1 MPSLKIISLG
11 CSKNT
16 VDSEV
21 IAGNVKAAGWTIL
34 KEENPRAADVTLV
47 NTCGFILDAKQES
60 IDAVLAEVARKNRR
74 KKGKVYVMGCL
85 VQRYGK
91 ELAKEIPGVDIW
103 RGVNDL
109 NAVVDAILQAPVEAD
124 ATVRN
129 LSTPAHYAY
138 LKVSEGCN
146 RQCAF
151 CAIPQIRGKQHSRP
165 KEEILEEARKLAAQ
179 GVREVILVAQDLCN
193 YGTDLYGRKEIAA
206 LVKDLCRIDG
216 FHWVRLQYLYPH
228 AFPEDLLEV
237 MAAEPKV
244 CKYVD
249 IPLQHINTAVLQSML
264 RSTTREQTER
274 LLADF
279 RKALPGAAFRT
290 TLITG
295 FPTEGPKEFEELK
308 HFVQDFRFDRL
319 GVFPYSLEEGTPAY
333 ALGDP
338 VPSSV
343 KEARAQEIMDIQEG
357 ISYRLNQEK
366 IGKVYEVLIDRE
378 EGEFYVGRTEHD
390 SPEVD
395 NEVLVRADSADLEV
409 GQFCNIR
416 ITGAEAF
423 DLYGNVE
430 P

>member
-165 KEEILEEARKLAAQ
+165 KEEILEEARKLSAQ

-249 IPLQHINTAVLQSML
+249 IPLQHISTAVLQSML

>member
-165 KEEILEEARKLAAQ
+165 KEEILDEARKLSAQ

-333 ALGDP
+333 ALGDL

-423 DLYGNVE
+423 DLYGDAL

>member
-165 KEEILEEARKLAAQ
+165 KEEILEEARKLSAQ

-249 IPLQHINTAVLQSML
+249 IPLQHISTAVLQSML

-395 NEVLVRADSADLEV
+395 NEVLVRADSAGLEV

>member
-165 KEEILEEARKLAAQ
+165 KEEILEEARKLSAQ

-274 LLADF
+274 LLTDF

-357 ISYRLNQEK
+357 ISYRLNQEQ

>member
-16 VDSEV
+16 VDSGV

-237 MAAEPKV
+237 MATEPKV

-279 RKALPGAAFRT
+279 RKALPEAAFRT

-338 VPSSV
+338 VPV
-343 KEARAQEIMDIQEG
+343 EEKEARAQEIMDLQEDV
-357 ISYRLNQEK
+357 SYRLNQEK

-378 EGEFYVGRTEHD
+378 EGEFYVGRTEYD

-423 DLYGNVE
+423 DLYGDAL

>member
-165 KEEILEEARKLAAQ
+165 KEEILEEARKLSAQ

>member
-1 MPSLKIISLG
+1 MG

-16 VDSEV
+16 VDSGV

-237 MAAEPKV
+237 MATEPKV

-279 RKALPGAAFRT
+279 RKALPEAAFRT

-338 VPSSV
+338 VPV
-343 KEARAQEIMDIQEG
+343 EEKEARAQEIMDLQEDV
-357 ISYRLNQEK
+357 SYRLNQEK

-378 EGEFYVGRTEHD
+378 EGEFYVGRTEYD

-423 DLYGNVE
+423 DLYGDAL

>member
-109 NAVVDAILQAPVEAD
+109 NAVVDAILQVPVEAD

-165 KEEILEEARKLAAQ
+165 KEEILEEARKLSAQ

-249 IPLQHINTAVLQSML
+249 IPLQHISTAVLQSML

>member
-165 KEEILEEARKLAAQ
+165 KEEILEEARKLSAQ

-357 ISYRLNQEK
+357 ISYRLNQEQ

>member
-21 IAGNVKAAGWTIL
+21 IAGNVKAVGWTIL

-165 KEEILEEARKLAAQ
+165 KEEILDEARKLSAQ

>member
-165 KEEILEEARKLAAQ
+165 KEEILEEARKLSAQ

-338 VPSSV
+338 APSSV

>member
-165 KEEILEEARKLAAQ
+165 KGEILDEARKLSAQ
-179 GVREVILVAQDLCN
+179 GVRELILVAQDLCN

-279 RKALPGAAFRT
+279 RKALPGAALRT

-333 ALGDP
+333 ALGDL

>member
-74 KKGKVYVMGCL
+74 RKGKVYVMGCL

-165 KEEILEEARKLAAQ
+165 KEEILEEARKLSAQ

-279 RKALPGAAFRT
+279 RKALPGTAFRT

>member
-165 KEEILEEARKLAAQ
+165 KEEILEEARKLSAQ

-343 KEARAQEIMDIQEG
+343 KEARAQEIMDIQEE

>member
-165 KEEILEEARKLAAQ
+165 KEEILEEARKLSAQ

-249 IPLQHINTAVLQSML
+249 IPLQHISTAVLQSML

-395 NEVLVRADSADLEV
+395 NEVLVRVDSADLEV